1 VSFPM
6 QCLHDPLQQAR
17 SHHVWADQP
26 SLVADSLNTEGCLG
40 KLKVPIKSA
49 LSTFILLV
57 VVNCIVQVIHPSHQE
72 K

>member
-1 VSFPM
+1 
-6 QCLHDPLQQAR
+6 
-17 SHHVWADQP
+17 
-26 SLVADSLNTEGCLG
+26 
-40 KLKVPIKSA
+40 VPIKSA